1 MTNVLKNIFS
11 EIFRGLLAVSFVLYI
26 ILFLLEWWQ
35 PGFVSL
41 YFNSDIILGLTLIS
55 GLVYLNFPQIK
66 NAP

>member
-1 MTNVLKNIFS
+1 MTDALKNIFS

-55 GLVYLNFPQIK
+55 GLIYLSFFQIK